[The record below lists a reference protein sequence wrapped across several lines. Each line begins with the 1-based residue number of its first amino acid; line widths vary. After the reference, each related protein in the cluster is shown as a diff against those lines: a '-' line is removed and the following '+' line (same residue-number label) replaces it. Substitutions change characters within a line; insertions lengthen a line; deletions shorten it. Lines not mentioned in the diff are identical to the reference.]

1 MSVTRYQ
8 TYGLMHGRQ
17 VLCPDD
23 RNRQRP
29 PGKPLGREHRKRKIQ
44 QDVSVRAT
52 SLLQIPLYNG
62 LGEGHEGE
70 GLFEKIMP
78 KNIPNLIRE
87 AKPQIQ
93 KAEGMRTG

>member
-1 MSVTRYQ
+1 MR
-8 TYGLMHGRQ
+8 GRQ
-17 VLCPDD
+17 VLCPED

-29 PGKPLGREHRKRKIQ
+29 PGKPLGRQHRKRKTQ
-44 QDVSVRAT
+44 QDVSART
-52 SLLQIPLYNG
+52 MSLFQISLYNG

-70 GLFEKIMP
+70 ELFEKTMP

-87 AKPQIQ
+87 VKPQIR

>member
-1 MSVTRYQ
+1 M
-8 TYGLMHGRQ
+8 
-17 VLCPDD
+17 
-23 RNRQRP
+23 
-29 PGKPLGREHRKRKIQ
+29 
-44 QDVSVRAT
+44 
-52 SLLQIPLYNG
+52 SLLQILLYNG